1 MEGRSPWEKALC
13 GLPLPRMSPSLWKL
27 LPLSVMMLSMSQRS
41 PQPADPRGSIDGQ
54 GRWSLGPAGVGLGC
68 HPALGVERNF
78 RVRKPPPHP
87 LRTLGLTYQPPSPSG
102 LATCEAASQGA
113 MQPAQ
118 QRAQNPG
125 RGEERAWLGKHEWA
139 FTRRFLF
146 LFPVQSKRHRLIL
159 EAMSGYFPKVKI
171 DICSWSDVDSHFRG
185 PLGKQIRKYQFP
197 GWESRE
203 M

>member
-78 RVRKPPPHP
+78 RVRKPPPP
-87 LRTLGLTYQPPSPSG
+87 LEDSGAHLPAAFALRLSNLRGCQPGSD
-102 LATCEAASQGA
+102 AAC
-113 MQPAQ
+113 PAAGSEP
-118 QRAQNPG
+118 RAG
-125 RGEERAWLGKHEWA
+125 RGACLAGKA
-139 FTRRFLF
+139 
-146 LFPVQSKRHRLIL
+146 
-159 EAMSGYFPKVKI
+159 
-171 DICSWSDVDSHFRG
+171 
-185 PLGKQIRKYQFP
+185 
-197 GWESRE
+197 
-203 M
+203 